1 MKKVVERVVVW
12 AVVWAVSKLG
22 TKIPTFFYIFFII
35 LYASLSQSIY
45 AKDNPTLLSNAS
57 ASMLA
62 NACSGCHG
70 PSGASL
76 GPSIPTISGMS
87 KKFFIRQMN
96 GYKDKTVPSTIM
108 SRIATGYTFQEIKIM
123 AEYFSNKQ
131 FVIAKDQKS
140 NPVLAEKGA
149 KLHQKYCEKCHSLDG
164 TSAQDHAGILSG
176 QWRAYL
182 EASLQDYIFGN
193 RKAPKKMARRI
204 RKVMRKEGL
213 DGFKALI
220 EFYAR

>member
-1 MKKVVERVVVW
+1 MWKAVWKVVRVVVG
-12 AVVWAVSKLG
+12 KLG
-22 TKIPTFFYIFFII
+22 TKIFTLFYLSFII
-35 LYASLSQSIY
+35 LCAFLSQSIY
-45 AKDNPTLLSNAS
+45 AKDNPALLGNAS

-87 KKFFIRQMN
+87 KRFFIRQMN
-96 GYKDKTVPSTIM
+96 GFKDGTVPSTVM
-108 SRIATGYTFQEIKIM
+108 SRIATGYTFKEIKIM

-131 FVIAKDQKS
+131 FVPAKVQKS

-149 KLHQKYCEKCHSLDG
+149 KLHQKYCEKCHSLGG
-164 TSAQDHAGILSG
+164 TSAQDHDGILSG

-182 EASLQDYIFGN
+182 ETSLQDYMFGD
-193 RKAPKKMARRI
+193 R
-204 RKVMRKEGL
+204 
-213 DGFKALI
+213 
-220 EFYAR
+220 